1 MARHAQDRE
10 DLLREATAL
19 VPRVMLRVSMRGA
32 PCEVFAGFR
41 AGAVSLYFDA
51 DPVYH
56 FNSEG
61 ELRRAFVGD
70 HVIKAAAGRLHVW
83 QVERTTDEVAM
94 QSRVL
99 APAAEQELGAAVLS
113 RLAELREALIRQE
126 FELVG
131 QIPADSQVV
140 NQLQTWLAEWREFK
154 IAAVANVK

>member
-1 MARHAQDRE
+1 MARLAQDRE

-19 VPRVMLRVSMRGA
+19 VPRVMLRMPMCGA
-32 PCEVFAGFR
+32 TCEVFAGFR
-41 AGAVSLYFDA
+41 AGAASLYFGA

-83 QVERTTDEVAM
+83 QVERTTEEVAM

-99 APAAEQELGAAVLS
+99 APAAEQEFGAALVS
-113 RLAELREALIRQE
+113 RLAELRETLTRQE

-131 QIPADSQVV
+131 QVPADSQAVD
-140 NQLQTWLAEWREFK
+140 QLQTWLAEWREFK
-154 IAAVANVK
+154 VAAVANVK